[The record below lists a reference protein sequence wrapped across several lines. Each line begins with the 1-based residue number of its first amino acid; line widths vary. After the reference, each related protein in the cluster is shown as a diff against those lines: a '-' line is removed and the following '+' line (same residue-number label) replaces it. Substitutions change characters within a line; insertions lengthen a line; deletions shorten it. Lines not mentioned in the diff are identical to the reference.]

1 MIFQKLRSQVG
12 ASLIAALFLTLFCAT
27 VGAILLSAASAN
39 AGRISER
46 SQRDHDYYEVMSAAK
61 LFADQIRGKSVK
73 VILTRSGGGMD
84 VDNPYEDYKVFKIS
98 TCSGGSDKF
107 DAFLEKAVEEIYCH
121 PKNDK
126 NIPVDKREEYWQ
138 KTLEKYWHNDF
149 SAIISEKSDLKK
161 VTITVTDEDNTL
173 LSEIYGRII
182 FQGWNCVLKAM
193 FSTKDIPDSGK
204 LEPTEPTEPTPYVVQ
219 MTCVP
224 KVSLGD
230 SSDTEVKKTIT
241 FTWRENDVQIMEGR

>member
-1 MIFQKLRSQVG
+1 MIFQKLRSQAG

-39 AGRISER
+39 AGRISQR
-46 SQRDHDYYEVMSAAK
+46 SQRDHDYYKVISAAK

-84 VDNPYEDYKVFKIS
+84 VDNPYEYMVP

-107 DAFLEKAVEEIYCH
+107 DAFLIDAVQEIYCRST
-121 PKNDK
+121 DGGD
-126 NIPVDKREEYWQ
+126 IPVETR
-138 KTLEKYWHNDF
+138 EKYWHNDF
-149 SAIISEKSDLKK
+149 STIIDKPSVLKK
-161 VTITVTDEDNTL
+161 ITITVPGDTPDP
-173 LSEIYGRII
+173 LSTIYGRII

-193 FSTKDIPDSGK
+193 FSADDIPDDKPLKSDA
-204 LEPTEPTEPTPYVVQ
+204 YVVQ

-224 KVSLGD
+224 D
-230 SSDTEVKKTIT
+230 INNPPNTETHAETGTETKTIT
-241 FTWRENDVQIMEGR
+241 FTWNNVQIMEGR

>member
-39 AGRISER
+39 AGRISQR

-84 VDNPYEDYKVFKIS
+84 VDNPYEYMVP
-98 TCSGGSDKF
+98 TCSGGSGKLN
-107 DAFLEKAVEEIYCH
+107 AFLIGAVQDIYC
-121 PKNDK
+121 PTDAA
-126 NIPVDKREEYWQ
+126 V
-138 KTLEKYWHNDF
+138 LEKYWHNDF
-149 SAIISEKSDLKK
+149 STIINKKSDLKK
-161 VTITVTDEDNTL
+161 VTITVTDKDNTS
-173 LSEIYGRII
+173 LSEESEEIQGRII

-193 FSTKDIPDSGK
+193 FSTKDVLDDGK
-204 LEPTEPTEPTPYVVQ
+204 LLPTAYVVQ

-224 KVSLGD
+224 D
-230 SSDTEVKKTIT
+230 INNPPNTETHAETGTETKTIT
-241 FTWRENDVQIMEGR
+241 FTWNNVQIMEGR